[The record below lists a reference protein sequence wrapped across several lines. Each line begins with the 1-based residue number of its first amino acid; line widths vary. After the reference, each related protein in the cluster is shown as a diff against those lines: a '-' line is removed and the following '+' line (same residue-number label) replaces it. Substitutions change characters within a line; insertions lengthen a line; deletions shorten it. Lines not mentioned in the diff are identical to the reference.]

1 MQQAYFKKQL
11 VLLGGGHAHIQV
23 LRKLCMNYYEGLHI
37 ILINDS
43 LESAYSGMT
52 PAYIQNFYKIHEI
65 MIDLQRLCF
74 NAAVTFINDEVIQL
88 QTEKKKIILKN
99 RPSVHYDLLS
109 INTGSISQQNNLKIH
124 KNSKCIFIKPI
135 NNIIKNLKTI
145 DRLVKKKNEIKINI
159 IGGGV
164 AAFEISFALRIRYQ
178 YKVSI
183 TIISKNI
190 LLEKNLNT
198 KSIIELK
205 KTSQDMKISLQE
217 ADVLEVKKN
226 ELILSNGEFFPSDL
240 NLISTGAEM
249 PEWLQ
254 SSSLQ
259 KIKEFIGIK
268 TTLQSINDEN
278 VFAAGDVANIQ
289 DFQRPKSGV
298 MAVRQGQILKENIF
312 LKIQGKKLKKFR
324 PQKNWI
330 YIIGTYPNKALLNY
344 FNYSFHAKWCWTL
357 KKWIDKSFIKKFSF
371 PNKLKMKK
379 KIITCD
385 FLKTPNNEMY
395 CQGCGSKVSKTTL
408 MDYLLECSNN
418 AELADSG
425 VVKFSNNQ
433 IFQTVDHIKLFDSI
447 DPYDFG
453 KISYLHSQ
461 NDIIAAGG
469 NVHSLNVSIGV
480 PFGEGNSEIFYLRS
494 FMRSIEHLSK
504 MEGASIISGHSY
516 QSSEPGITISMNGIY
531 EHESKKNLA
540 KENNLIY
547 LSKSLG
553 VGYLLAAYFKNSNLL
568 TAQDFNKVLS
578 SMKLSNKNAA
588 EAAKKNQTNSMT
600 DISGFGLASHLG
612 DICKSSGLTANIHL
626 DEKILINSNMEILKK
641 FQSTGYKNNY
651 QSVSQSISCE
661 GNNPYIDIIYDPQTS
676 GPLLMIIDE
685 NKKNSFERDFLNLCQ
700 KKPLLLGNFT
710 SKKKHWINVT
720 NY

>member
-74 NAAVTFINDEVIQL
+74 NAGVTFINDEVIQL

-99 RPSVHYDLLS
+99 RPSLHYDLLS
-109 INTGSISQQNNLKIH
+109 INTGSISKKNNLKIH

-145 DRLVKKKNEIKINI
+145 DRLVEKNNEIKINI

-164 AAFEISFALRIRYQ
+164 AAFEISFALRLRYHN
-178 YKVSI
+178 KVSI
-183 TIISKNI
+183 TIISKSI
-190 LLEKNLNT
+190 LLEKNLNA

-205 KTSQDMKISLQE
+205 KISQHMKISLKE
-217 ADVLEVKKN
+217 TDVLEINKN
-226 ELILSNGEFFPSDL
+226 ELILSNGDIFPSDL
-240 NLISTGAEM
+240 NLISTGAEL
-249 PEWLQ
+249 PEWLRN
-254 SSSLQ
+254 SSLV
-259 KIKEFIGIK
+259 KINEFIGIK
-268 TTLQSINDEN
+268 TTLQSINYEN
-278 VFAAGDVANIQ
+278 IFASGDVASIQ
-289 DFQRPKSGV
+289 DFHRPKSGV

-312 LKIQGKKLKKFR
+312 LKIQGKKLKMFR

-330 YIIGTYPNKALLNY
+330 YIIGTYQNKALLNY
-344 FNYSFHAKWCWTL
+344 FNFTFHAKWCWIL
-357 KKWIDKSFIKKFSF
+357 KKVIDKSFLKKFSF
-371 PNKLKMKK
+371 PNKLNMKK
-379 KIITCD
+379 KIISCE
-385 FLKTPNNEMY
+385 FFKTSKQEMY

-408 MDYLLECSNN
+408 MDYLSESSNN
-418 AELADSG
+418 SELSDSG
-425 VVKFSNNQ
+425 IVKFSNNQ
-433 IFQTVDHIKLFDSI
+433 ILQTIDYIKLFNSI

-453 KISYLHSQ
+453 MISYLHSQ

-480 PFGEGNSEIFYLRS
+480 PFGEGNSEIFYLKS
-494 FMRSIEHLSK
+494 FMGGIEHLSK
-504 MEGASIISGHSY
+504 KDDASIISGHSY
-516 QSSEPGITISMNGIY
+516 QTSEPGVTINMNGIY
-531 EHESKKNLA
+531 EYESKKNLA
-540 KENNLIY
+540 NENDLIY

-568 TAQDFNKVLS
+568 TAQDFNEVLS

-588 EAAKKNQTNSMT
+588 EVAKKNQTNSMT
-600 DISGFGLASHLG
+600 DISGFGLASHLV

-626 DEKILINSNMEILKK
+626 DEKILINSSLEILKK

-651 QSVSQSISCE
+651 QSVSHFINRDE
-661 GNNPYIDIIYDPQTS
+661 NNPYIDIIYDPQTN
-676 GPLLMIIDE
+676 GPLLMIINE
-685 NKKNSFERDFLNLCQ
+685 NRKNSFERAFLNFYQ

-710 SKKKHWINVT
+710 SKKEYWINIT
-720 NY
+720 N